1 MTHPNT
7 QRINIILIFVLLI
20 CLELANGDHETF
32 SREVAAEE
40 IIDKISMGEPV
51 IYRNIII
58 NGDLDLDK
66 ANLSTINI
74 KRNYDSS
81 VRDTYKL
88 KDKLNI
94 VSSNINIINSHIN
107 GALRFSNTKFLKNVR
122 IQSTSFNGFVDFT
135 GSFFKDNA
143 FFGNNRFLNQT
154 AFDVCI
160 FNNNAIFTS
169 SIFSGEAEFRLCQF
183 AKNADFF
190 KSIFK
195 NNAYFLYSNF
205 FGDAKFENA
214 IFERYSYFWY
224 ANFDNANFKKSRFMD
239 DAYFEDSYFNKIAAF
254 MNSQFNGYAYFG
266 RCVFND
272 TVSFNNSQLIK
283 DAFFDESTFS
293 NNSVLFLIRGKLN
306 KMYLRW
312 NNIEKLGYDDESYL
326 FLIDNYK
333 KIGWIDDS
341 NNCYYEYRI
350 TRPLDNPIQYI
361 YDRAACLSYGY
372 GVKPERPL
380 VLSVITILLFGLIFY
395 SSRSITNPLN
405 QKNANQK
412 LSIWESIHFSATAFT
427 SGANSFISYPTEI
440 KAIGK
445 SKYLITLERILGGL
459 FFTLLLIA
467 LANTAIH

>member
-1 MTHPNT
+1 MTRSNI
-7 QRINIILIFVLLI
+7 QRLNFILIFILL
-20 CLELANGDHETF
+20 LYLNLAIGYEETH
-32 SREVAAEE
+32 SREVPAEE
-40 IIDKISMGEPV
+40 IIGKISNGEPV
-51 IYRNIII
+51 IYRNVII
-58 NGDLDLDK
+58 NGDLNIG
-66 ANLSTINI
+66 ASNISTINI
-74 KRNYDSS
+74 NRNYDSS

-94 VSSNINIINSHIN
+94 VFSNINIINSRIN
-107 GALRFSNTKFLKNVR
+107 GDLVFSNTKFLKNVR
-122 IQSTSFNGFVDFT
+122 IQSTDFYGLVDFT
-135 GSFFKDNA
+135 GSSFKENA

-169 SIFSGEAEFRLCQF
+169 SIFSGEAQFRLCQF

-190 KSIFK
+190 KSVFK

-205 FGDAKFENA
+205 LGDAQFENA
-214 IFERYSYFWY
+214 VFEKYLYFWY
-224 ANFDNANFKKSRFMD
+224 AKFNNANFKKTRFMD
-239 DAYFEDSYFNKIAAF
+239 DAYFEDSYFNKVAAF

-266 RCVFND
+266 RCSFND

-283 DAFFDESTFS
+283 DAFFDESSFS
-293 NNSVLFLIRGKLN
+293 NNSILFLVRGKLN

-350 TRPLDNPIQYI
+350 ARPLDNPIHYI
-361 YDRAACLSYGY
+361 YDRAERLSYGY

-380 VLSVITILLFGLIFY
+380 IFSGITIFFFGLIFY
-395 SSRSITNPLN
+395 FSRRNIDPLS

-412 LSIWESIHFSATAFT
+412 LSIWKSIHFSAIVFT

-440 KAIGK
+440 KATGM
-445 SKYLITLERILGGL
+445 SEYLITIERILGGL